1 MNKLYFGDN
10 LDVIRRHIKDD
21 SVDLIYLDPPFNS
34 RAVYSVIFNEDGTGS
49 EAQAEAFRDTWS
61 WGPAAA
67 EAYDD
72 ILRAGGDLS
81 VLLQAL
87 RVTLGQSSMM
97 AYLAMMSVRLI
108 EMHRALKPAGS
119 LYLHC
124 DPTASHYLK
133 LVLDTLFGQS
143 NFRSEIIWKRTSSHN
158 SARRWGPIHDVLLF
172 YTTSEDFTWNRVFT
186 PYDPEYVRKFYKHKD
201 EDGRLYRLSDLT
213 GSGTRNGESG
223 KPWNGFNPT
232 LYGRHWG
239 IPSEVK
245 AQFPDLKLKPHAW
258 LDLFEKEGLVQMTG
272 DGAGWPHVRRY
283 LDRMPGQAIQDIV
296 TDVPPLSKRHAE
308 RMGYPTQKPL
318 ALLERIIAASSNQD
332 GIVLDPFCG
341 CGTTIE
347 AAALSGR
354 QWIGIDVTHYAV
366 TLIEKRLQRAGAG
379 SGYEVYG
386 RPTDLAGARALAARD
401 KYQFQWWA
409 SWLLGAQTYD
419 SKKGGDRGIDAN
431 IYFANGPFGL
441 GRIIISVKGGE
452 HLTPSMVRDLAGVV
466 EREKAEMGILITLG
480 KPSRG
485 MEADANAYGFVSK
498 SAHGRLPRVQIAT
511 VEDLLDRRLPKLPPL
526 PQPVETPRGRRRRA
540 EKDQLELM
548 LPFAGNGSL
557 QTDDGTIIDPR
568 FYSVA
573 VGIR

>member
-1 MNKLYFGDN
+1 
-10 LDVIRRHIKDD
+10 
-21 SVDLIYLDPPFNS
+21 
-34 RAVYSVIFNEDGTGS
+34 
-49 EAQAEAFRDTWS
+49 
-61 WGPAAA
+61 
-67 EAYDD
+67 
-72 ILRAGGDLS
+72 
-81 VLLQAL
+81 
-87 RVTLGQSSMM
+87 
-97 AYLAMMSVRLI
+97 
-108 EMHRALKPAGS
+108 
-119 LYLHC
+119 
-124 DPTASHYLK
+124 
-133 LVLDTLFGQS
+133 
-143 NFRSEIIWKRTSSHN
+143 
-158 SARRWGPIHDVLLF
+158 
-172 YTTSEDFTWNRVFT
+172 
-186 PYDPEYVRKFYKHKD
+186 
-201 EDGRLYRLSDLT
+201 
-213 GSGTRNGESG
+213 
-223 KPWNGFNPT
+223 
-232 LYGRHWG
+232 
-239 IPSEVK
+239 
-245 AQFPDLKLKPHAW
+245 
-258 LDLFEKEGLVQMTG
+258 
-272 DGAGWPHVRRY
+272 
-283 LDRMPGQAIQDIV
+283 
-296 TDVPPLSKRHAE
+296 
-308 RMGYPTQKPL
+308 MGYPTQKPL